1 MADITPQADPVPT
14 TFAETFY
21 FTYVC
26 IDDLIARVE
35 KLEQEIN
42 QIKGSFSTVCNIMDD
57 VLDTAA
63 TPRDCCITDVAMV
76 CLQRSVGII
85 AQGQPGVCETPCPA
99 SVIP

>member
-1 MADITPQADPVPT
+1 MADITPQADPIPS

-35 KLEQEIN
+35 KLENEIS
-42 QIKGSFSTVCNIMDD
+42 QIKGSFSTVCNILDD
-57 VLDTAA
+57 SLDTAA
-63 TPRDCCITDVAMV
+63 VPRDCCITGVSIV
-76 CLQRSVGII
+76 CLQRSIGII
-85 AQGQPGVCETPCPA
+85 AQGTAGVCGGCPT

>member
-1 MADITPQADPVPT
+1 MADITAQADPIPS

-35 KLEQEIN
+35 KLENEIS
-42 QIKGSFSTVCNIMDD
+42 QIKGSFSTVCNILDD
-57 VLDTAA
+57 TLNTA
-63 TPRDCCITDVAMV
+63 TVPRDCCITEVSMV
-76 CLQRSVGII
+76 CLKRSVNVI
-85 AQGQPGVCETPCPA
+85 AQGTAGVCAACPA